1 MSKSIIDF
9 QLHKLGWSS
18 FQSLCHSICKEIFKQ
33 PVERYLDSK
42 DGGRDGA
49 FTGIWTEASGKEI
62 RGRYVIQCKFVSK
75 VNQKLTVSDLRDE
88 YEKVKRLSSEG
99 RCDFYLI
106 MTNAEISGIAAE
118 AIEDYFKAAGAKEVI
133 CHGSN
138 WINEQ
143 LTENKRLRMLVPRVY
158 GLGDLSEIF
167 DERAFKQAESLLAS
181 MKDDLA
187 KVVLTDAYYRAADAI
202 DKEGFVLL
210 IGEPAAGKTTI
221 ASMLA
226 VGAIDQWKAHT
237 IKVAKPDHLLKHW
250 NPDDESRLFWIDD
263 AFGAMQYESGLVQSW
278 NSILSEVRAM
288 IKDGVKIVMTSRN
301 YIYDRA
307 RNDLKES
314 AFPLF
319 RESRVVIDVH
329 NLTHKEKQQM
339 LYNHLKLGKQTPE
352 FIKEIKPHLDGVVN
366 HDRFIPET
374 ARRLADPA
382 FTKDLILHPTTIG
395 KFVTDQE
402 QFLIDT
408 LIGLDVD
415 SKAALALVYMSNGRL
430 ESPVSLN
437 DDELKIIERIGSN
450 TAQCLIAL
458 QSMAGSFV
466 QHITSEDEAEWQFKH
481 PTVGDA
487 FAKVIAKTPELL
499 GVYVQGSSLSKMM
512 SQVTMGDLKIEKAL
526 ILPKLVYPAVLER
539 LKSYEFDE
547 SYKEDWLK
555 QYYGKRNLFNFLA
568 RRCSKEFLKQFFDLR
583 PDLLNEISS
592 PGLYL
597 SVSPHVT
604 LAIRLHDVGLLPE
617 RVRLE
622 LLEKV
627 KRYALSGDDVYIF
640 KSRDFQSIFSSDEL
654 NEIKNLVRLELLP
667 KLESI
672 REGLQEEFDENG
684 DDTPDE
690 FVDNFTS
697 LLSTLKTEFESDAEL
712 LEIIEYQNIEIDI
725 WRSNQEHSPASTT
738 ERFRAKP
745 SAAKPTSD
753 RSIFDDINE

>member
-1 MSKSIIDF
+1 MINIIDF

-18 FQSLCHSICKEIFKQ
+18 FQSLCHSICKEVFKQ
-33 PVERYLDSK
+33 PIERYLDSK

-49 FTGIWTEASGKEI
+49 FTGIWKEASGKEI
-62 RGRYVIQCKFVSK
+62 RGRYVIQCKFTSK
-75 VNQKLTVSDLRDE
+75 VNQKLTIADLKDE
-88 YEKVKRLSSEG
+88 YEKVKRLSGDG

-106 MTNAEISGIAAE
+106 MTNAEISGTAAE

-237 IKVAKPDHLLKHW
+237 IKVAKPDLLLKHW
-250 NPDDESRLFWIDD
+250 NPDDDARLFWIDD

-278 NSILSEVRAM
+278 NSILSEVKAM

-319 RESRVVIDVH
+319 KESHVVIDVH
-329 NLTHKEKQQM
+329 NLTLKEKQQI

-352 FIKEIKPHLDGVVN
+352 FIREIKPHLDLISN

-382 FTKDLILHPTTIG
+382 FTKDLTLYPVTIE
-395 KFVTDQE
+395 KFVAGQE
-402 QFLIDT
+402 EFLIDT
-408 LIGLDVD
+408 LVGLDVD

-437 DDELKIIERIGSN
+437 ENELKIIERIGSN

-466 QHITSEDEAEWQFKH
+466 QHVTSEDDAEWQFKH

-512 SQVTMGDLKIEKAL
+512 SQITMGDLKVEKAL
-526 ILPKLVYPAVLER
+526 IIPKVVYPVVLER
-539 LKSYEFDE
+539 LKSYELDE
-547 SYKEDWLK
+547 SYKEDWSK
-555 QYYGKRNLFNFLA
+555 KYYGKRNLFNFLA
-568 RRCSKEFLKQFFDLR
+568 RRCSKEFLKQFFELR
-583 PDLLNEISS
+583 TELLNEISS

-597 SVSPHVT
+597 SISPHIA
-604 LAIRLHDVGLLPE
+604 LAIRLHGFGLLPE
-617 RVRLE
+617 AIRLE

-627 KRYALSGDDVYIF
+627 TRYTLAGEDVYIF
-640 KSRDFQSIFSSDEL
+640 ESKNLQSVFSDDEL
-654 NEIKNLVRLELLP
+654 SEIKNRVRLELLP
-667 KLESI
+667 KLESM
-672 REGLQEEFDENG
+672 RERLQEEFNENG

-690 FVDNFTS
+690 FVDNFSS
-697 LLSTLKTEFESDAEL
+697 LLNALKEEFESEPEF
-712 LEIIEYQNIEIDI
+712 LEIIENQDAELDN
-725 WRSNQEHSPASTT
+725 WRINQEHSPASTPG
-738 ERFRAKP
+738 RFSAKP
-745 SAAKPTSD
+745 SVAKPDSD

>member
-1 MSKSIIDF
+1 MNIIDF

-18 FQSLCHSICKEIFKQ
+18 FQSLCHSICKEVFKQ
-33 PVERYLDSK
+33 PIERYLDSK

-49 FTGIWTEASGKEI
+49 FTGIWKEPSGKEI
-62 RGRYVIQCKFVSK
+62 RGRYVIQSKFTSK
-75 VNQKLTVSDLRDE
+75 VNEKLTVADLKDE
-88 YEKVKRLSSEG
+88 YEKVKRLAKDG

-118 AIEDYFKAAGAKEVI
+118 DIEDYFKAAGAKEVI

-202 DKEGFVLL
+202 DQEGFVLL

-237 IKVAKPDHLLKHW
+237 IKVAKPDLLLKHW
-250 NPDDESRLFWIDD
+250 NPDGEARLFWIDD

-278 NSILSEVRAM
+278 NSILSEVKAM
-288 IKDGVKIVMTSRN
+288 VKSGVKIVMTSRD

-319 RESRVVIDVH
+319 KESRVVIDVH
-329 NLTHKEKQQM
+329 NLSLKEKQQI
-339 LYNHLKLGKQTPE
+339 LYNHLKLGKQQPE
-352 FIKEIKPHLDGVVN
+352 FITEIKPHLDLIAN
-366 HDRFIPET
+366 HERFIPET
-374 ARRLADPA
+374 ARRLSDPA
-382 FTKDLILHPTTIG
+382 FTKDLILHPITIEN
-395 KFVTDQE
+395 FVIGQE

-408 LIGLDVD
+408 LVGLDVD

-430 ESPVSLN
+430 ASPISLN
-437 DDELKIIERIGSN
+437 ESEKEIIERIGSN

-466 QHITSEDEAEWQFKH
+466 QHITSEDDADWQFKH

-512 SQVTMGDLKIEKAL
+512 SQVTMGDLKVEKAL
-526 ILPKLVYPAVLER
+526 IIPKVVYPIVLER
-539 LKSYEFDE
+539 LKMYETDD
-547 SYKEDWLK
+547 SYKEDWTRK
-555 QYYGKRNLFNFLA
+555 YYGKRNLFNFLA
-568 RRCSKEFLKQFFDLR
+568 RRCSKEFLKQFFTVR
-583 PDLLNEISS
+583 RDLLNEVSM

-597 SVSPHVT
+597 SISPHIA
-604 LAIRLHDVGLLPE
+604 LAIRLHSFGLLPE
-617 RVRLE
+617 EIRLE
-622 LLEKV
+622 LLQRVMK
-627 KRYALSGDDVYIF
+627 YAVAGEDVYIF
-640 KSRDFQSIFSSDEL
+640 ENKQFQGMFTDDEL
-654 NEIKNLVRLELLP
+654 SEIKNRVELGLLP
-667 KLESI
+667 KLELM
-672 REGLQEEFDENG
+672 RERLQEEFNENG

-690 FVDNFTS
+690 YTDKFSS
-697 LLSTLKTEFESDAEL
+697 LLSTLKDEFEREPAFLQIIKNQDTEL
-712 LEIIEYQNIEIDI
+712 EN
-725 WRSNQEHSPASTT
+725 WRNNQEYYPASTPG
-738 ERFRAKP
+738 RFSAKP
-745 SAAKPTSD
+745 SFAKPGSD